1 MTKKP
6 SAFVAYLRVS
16 TVRQGESGLGL
27 EAQRAAVEA
36 FARQHG
42 GAIVASYVKVETGK
56 RSDRPKLAKAL
67 CAARKGKATLLI
79 AKLDRLAR
87 DVAFNA
93 NLMDAGVEFL
103 ACDQPFASRLTLHI
117 LAAVAEDE
125 ARRISERTKAALQ
138 AARRAAESWV
148 VRLPPRRLPRHGRS
162 GPLMRR
168 RPMRRHRPLFAR
180 SRRTA
185 LPRWLGLY
193 AHLRLGASRPRQA
206 APNGSLSKFRGCW
219 PHDASPFARRML
231 QSGLTLELSVPQR
244 QSRQDEQI
252 EGRRSHQATS
262 NNQRN

>member
-6 SAFVAYLRVS
+6 TAFVAYLRVS

-42 GAIVASYVKVETGK
+42 GAIVGSYVEVETGK
-56 RSDRPKLAKAL
+56 RSDRPELAKAL

-87 DVAFNA
+87 NVAFIA

-138 AARRAAESWV
+138 AAKARGRKLGSPIAAKTVANARAARSAYVAKANATTVTVIREIQGSG
-148 VRLPPRRLPRHGRS
+148 VRTLAGIARVLGARGIKTPGGRS
-162 GPLMRR
+162 EWQAVQV
-168 RPMRRHRPLFAR
+168 AR
-180 SRRTA
+180 
-185 LPRWLGLY
+185 LL
-193 AHLRLGASRPRQA
+193 A
-206 APNGSLSKFRGCW
+206 A
-219 PHDASPFARRML
+219 
-231 QSGLTLELSVPQR
+231 
-244 QSRQDEQI
+244 
-252 EGRRSHQATS
+252 
-262 NNQRN
+262 